1 MYVEGGISMKNFK
14 RIIIALIVACVI
26 IASCPVSGSI
36 VDAATIKVK
45 SGANVTEVKGS
56 GKKIAYQN
64 GSRVKPRK
72 GWYKKGS
79 TQYYFDGKENY
90 ATYVWCKKSDKW
102 YLKKWNKSKKAY
114 EKYTGIKQLSNG
126 KIYYFKKGKKANGIV
141 KKSGKYYY
149 YKGGKQTAY
158 STSKGAWKKVS
169 KTTKVYFGKGN
180 KSATYAMYKNTLK
193 KWNKTKKS
201 YQKYTGKKR
210 LDDNKIYYFNKGKKY
225 TGARKGVNGKFY
237 KCEKGKNTSTLA
249 SGTMVYTDGKCYNFK
264 NGEKVGKFTGINGGK
279 YYKNGVEQSV
289 AAGTEVT
296 DNGKRL
302 VYSDNKWIAL
312 TGKGSDNCFYVKGV
326 KANGIHEFDNVY
338 YSCKNGEGTKLD
350 GIQKTGGKYYHFS
363 KGIKG
368 DAVDGIT
375 LIESK
380 YYVFDEG
387 TKGEAADGIKKL
399 DGYYYKFSDGAVAT
413 LKGWNG
419 KHYYNKQY
427 QITYKKDDNL
437 VYKWSK
443 SKWELFTGT
452 LAGVEYENGAE
463 KTGTDTPGDFPKN
476 PKAFDKCVVNGKC
489 YQFEIDEWYVYTG
502 EYDGR
507 YYKNGDPYTGEIESC
522 YYENGVPYTG
532 MHNKLYYKNGKPYTG
547 EYEGKLY
554 ESGKAVDYKVRTKSG
569 DLFTG
574 WAIYEDVIP
583 NAATEFYHLTTG
595 YSHNLVYVENGV
607 VKQYYVYE
615 KMEDHSWCNGCGA
628 DMEVSPYWS
637 SAGVNPAL
645 DDHKEHDHPQFDHQ
659 SFNGGPVYKYT
670 NNGKTYWVTNPHSNY
685 YRWNTKLNKYVEHY
699 IDKEDYSGRVCVDSE
714 ASDRFNSDLTKFY
727 VVYSASDWKVGQSSV
742 VVVED
747 NVVLK

>member
-1 MYVEGGISMKNFK
+1 MKNFK
-14 RIIIALIVACVI
+14 RIIIALIVACVV
-26 IASCPVSGSI
+26 IASCPVSGSV

-45 SGANVTEVKGS
+45 SGADVTKVEKS
-56 GKKIAYQN
+56 GKKYVAYRGKQA
-64 GSRVKPRK
+64 VKPEK

-547 EYEGKLY
+547 EYKGKLY

-615 KMEDHSWCNGCGA
+615 KNEKIHKYCNECGA
-628 DMEVSPYWS
+628 DITLENVDLSLSRHAEECHKGTIMPELYWDG
-637 SAGVNPAL
+637 ATDNTAL
-645 DDHKEHDHPQFDHQ
+645 PD
-659 SFNGGPVYKYT
+659 KYT
-670 NNGKTYWVTNPHSNY
+670 NNGKTYWVTATNGRE
-685 YRWNTKLNKYVEHY
+685 YRWTGTEYVPYWNVGGTECLDTSLPKELTHLNDTGK
-699 IDKEDYSGRVCVDSE
+699 IPD
-714 ASDRFNSDLTKFY
+714 
-727 VVYSASDWKVGQSSV
+727 VVYSSDDWKIGQCSIV
-742 VVVED
+742 LVNKD
-747 NVVLK
+747 VVLK

>member
-1 MYVEGGISMKNFK
+1 MKNFK

-26 IASCPVSGSI
+26 ITSCPISESI

-56 GKKIAYQN
+56 GKKYVAYRGKQA
-64 GSRVKPRK
+64 VKPKK

-79 TQYYFDGKENY
+79 TQYYFDGKKNY
-90 ATYVWCKKSDKW
+90 ATYVWYKKSDKW

-507 YYKNGDPYTGEIESC
+507 YYKNGVPYTGEIESC

-547 EYEGKLY
+547 EYKGKLY

-615 KMEDHSWCNGCGA
+615 GDETHIWCNTCGS
-628 DMEVSPYWS
+628 DLTIE
-637 SAGVNPAL
+637 GVKISKHREDCHVGTIIGDT
-645 DDHKEHDHPQFDHQ
+645 DDDT
-659 SFNGGPVYKYT
+659 NGTTAYKYT
-670 NNGKTYWVTNPHSNY
+670 NNGKTYWVTAPHNNF
-685 YRWNTKLNKYVEHY
+685 YRWDATKNQYVEHFRTNA
-699 IDKEDYSGRVCVDSE
+699 DQTGRECVDSD
-714 ASDRFNSDLTKFY
+714 ASSEFY
-727 VVYSASDWKVGQSSV
+727 GSFIGLSIVYSSDDWKIGQCSIV
-742 VVVED
+742 LVNKD
-747 NVVLK
+747 VVLK